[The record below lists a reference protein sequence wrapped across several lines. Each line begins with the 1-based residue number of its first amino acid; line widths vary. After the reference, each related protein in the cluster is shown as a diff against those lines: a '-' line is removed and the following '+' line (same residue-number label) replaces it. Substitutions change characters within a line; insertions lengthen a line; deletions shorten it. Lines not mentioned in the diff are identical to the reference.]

1 MSDQK
6 KKQGRKKVPYLVKID
21 RLKKLIDK
29 EKSRQ
34 VIADSFGCDVSTITK
49 HYNGDNPVDLEMLY
63 NYAKYF
69 NVSTDYL
76 LGLSDIQTS
85 NIEKKEIC
93 RRLHIPDEMYDI
105 LRKLFLDV
113 SPYAYI
119 EYLEDDLYVDS
130 GDPLYRLKKK
140 QLERASEKCADNKD
154 KKIALKYFV
163 IRKLLENDNLID
175 KIASTV
181 YYSVRVKQKTIE
193 AEQMENE
200 ILKFLK
206 LGDEYTQEEAETR
219 ILKRRATALCA
230 VTKNSDVINKQEEDA
245 RILFDLDTAETLADA
260 KELRV
265 QKHISSLIAQIVEEI
280 KEEYYFENGNM
291 YAYVNNE
298 LVEEDII

>member
-1 MSDQK
+1 MQMDSNTKENNAKIIGQRINSALAKANKMQK
-6 KKQGRKKVPYLVKID
+6 DLAAHLGVTDNTVSYYCSG
-21 RLKKLIDK
+21 
-29 EKSRQ
+29 SRTPNTMQ
-34 VIADSFGCDVSTITK
+34 IIEIANFLS
-49 HYNGDNPVDLEMLY
+49 
-63 NYAKYF
+63 
-69 NVSTDYL
+69 VSTDYL

-85 NIEKKEIC
+85 NIDKKEIC

-181 YYSVRVKQKTIE
+181 YYSVRAKHKSIE

-200 ILKFLK
+200 VLSLLN
-206 LGDEYTQEEAETR
+206 LGDEFTQEEAETR

-230 VTKNSDVINKQEEDA
+230 VTKNSDVIIKQKEDA

-265 QKHISSLIAQIVEEI
+265 QKHISSLIAQIVDEI